1 MRFLTII
8 NKYATRYALILFLAL
23 SGSVASMPLAS
34 LAEPAHGI
42 AMYGKPAL
50 PAGFTH
56 LPYANPDAP
65 KGGTIRLAEPGGFDS
80 LKPWILK
87 GNAAWGV
94 GVHVVESLMFRSID
108 EPFTLYGLLAESV
121 ETDPDRTWVE
131 FTLRPEARF
140 SDGSPVTIEDV
151 MWSYKTLG
159 TVGHPRY
166 LAVWSKV
173 AKMEKTSDRSVRF
186 TFKEQDR
193 ELAMLM
199 GMRPILKKA
208 QWEGQDFAQSGLEPP
223 IGSGPYVIDKVDPGR
238 SITFR
243 RNPAY
248 WGRDLP
254 INRGLNNFD
263 EIRYDYF
270 GDANA
275 MFEAFKAGEVNV
287 WRELSA
293 QKWASEYDFPLMTQG
308 EVTKSEIRNERPSG
322 IMGLVMNTRNPVF
335 RDWRVR
341 QAMIEAFNFQFI
353 NKTLNGGLDPRITS
367 YFSNSVLAMHPGPAE
382 GRVRDLLEP
391 FAADLLPGTLEGYT
405 LPEGSDRP
413 FDRQGLRR
421 ALKLLEEAGWT
432 VQDGALKNA
441 DGRDFSFEILLNQSG
456 SSMRS
461 ASETQQIV
469 DIYLE
474 ALKNLGITPTVTL
487 LDSAQY
493 VQRTN
498 NYDFGMTWYERALS
512 LSPGNEQLLYWG
524 HDGVTLPGSRN
535 WMGMND
541 PVAEAMIAEMLEAKS
556 PEQFNA
562 ATRALDRVL
571 TAGRYVIPVNFS
583 PVSRLAHSTWLEY
596 PEQTPIYGDWPGFM
610 PEVWW
615 QEAKE

>member
-1 MRFLTII
+1 MRIFKIL
-8 NKYATRYALILFLAL
+8 NKYATRCAFAVALPLF
-23 SGSVASMPLAS
+23 GSVAAMPLAS

-42 AMYGKPAL
+42 AMYGEPAL
-50 PAGFTH
+50 PAGFSN
-56 LPYANPDAP
+56 LPYANPEAP

-80 LKPWILK
+80 LKPWVLK
-87 GNAAWGV
+87 GNSAWGV
-94 GVHVVESLMFRSID
+94 GVHVVESLMMRSID

-121 ETDPDRTWVE
+121 ETAPDRSWVE

-166 LAVWSKV
+166 LGAWSKV
-173 AKMEKTSDRSVRF
+173 SRMEQTGERSVRF

-208 QWEGQDFAQSGLEPP
+208 QWEGQDFAQSGLTPP
-223 IGSGPYVIDKVDPGR
+223 IGSGPYLVDQVDPGR
-238 SITFR
+238 TITFKR
-243 RNPAY
+243 DPDY
-248 WGRDLP
+248 WGKDLP

-275 MFEAFKAGEVNV
+275 MFEAFKAGEVNF

-293 QKWASEYDFPLMTQG
+293 QKWDSEYDFPLLTQG
-308 EVTKSEIRNERPSG
+308 EVVKSEIPNQRPSG
-322 IMGLVMNTRNPVF
+322 IMGLVMNTRNPIF

-367 YFSNSVLAMHPGPAE
+367 YFSNSTLAMHSGPAE
-382 GRVRDLLEP
+382 GDVRELLEP
-391 FAADLLPGTLEGYT
+391 HARKLLPGAMEGYS
-405 LPEGSDRP
+405 LPDGNDRP

-421 ALKLLEEAGWT
+421 ALKLLEQAGWT
-432 VQDGALKNA
+432 VQDGALKNS
-441 DGRDFSFEILLNQSG
+441 DGQGFDFEILLNQSG
-456 SSMRS
+456 SAMRS

-474 ALKNLGITPTVTL
+474 SLKNLGITPRVTV
-487 LDSAQY
+487 LDSAQF

-524 HDGVTLPGSRN
+524 GDGVTLPGSRN
-535 WMGMND
+535 WMGMKD
-541 PVAEAMIAEMLEAKS
+541 PVAEDMIAKMLEARS
-556 PEQFNA
+556 PQDFNA
-562 ATRALDRVL
+562 AVRALDRVL
-571 TAGRYVIPVNFS
+571 MAGRYVIPVSFS
-583 PVSRLAHSTWLEY
+583 PVSRLAHSTWLKY
-596 PEQTPIYGDWPGFM
+596 PDNTPLYGDWPGFM

-615 QEAKE
+615 QEAKK